1 MFFKKKFFNKAE
13 EKLIVQ
19 AIRAAENN
27 TSGELRVHLSPTVKQ
42 NIMDDGLHY
51 FEKLKMHKTA
61 QRNGV
66 LIFIAYKTKEFCIIG
81 DEGINKVVPINFW
94 DDIKNQMQLLF
105 AEGKLVE
112 GISLGLTL
120 AGEQLKAY
128 FPLQKND
135 KNELNDT
142 ISYGE

>member
-13 EKLIVQ
+13 EKLIVL
-19 AIRAAENN
+19 AIRAAEKN
-27 TSGELRVHLSPTVKQ
+27 TSGELRVHLSPNIKQ

-51 FEKLKMHKTA
+51 FEKLKMHKTN

-66 LIFIAYKTKEFCIIG
+66 LIFIAYKTKQFCIIG
-81 DEGINKVVPINFW
+81 DEGINKVVPPNFW
-94 DDIKNQMQLLF
+94 DSIKNEMQLLF
-105 AEGKLVE
+105 TEGKLVE
-112 GISLGLTL
+112 GIRLGLSK

-128 FPLQKND
+128 FPLEKND

-142 ISYGE
+142 ISYG